1 MARRSYSDRSG
12 GATLRTVLVNER
24 TAMGDAPV
32 LKKIPSHKV
41 LKIASDMTVLILGT
55 EDRQHYDREFEL
67 GLL

>member
-24 TAMGDAPV
+24 RVGDGPV
-32 LKKIPSHKV
+32 SKKIPSHKV
-41 LKIASDMTVLILGT
+41 LTIASDMAVLILGT